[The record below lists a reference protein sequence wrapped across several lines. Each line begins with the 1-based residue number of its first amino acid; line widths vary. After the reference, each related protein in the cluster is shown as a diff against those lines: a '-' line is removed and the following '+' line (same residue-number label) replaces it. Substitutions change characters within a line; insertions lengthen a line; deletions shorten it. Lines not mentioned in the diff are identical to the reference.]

1 MSELPS
7 FFRKTIKEKK
17 LESHKKVCENKGFGN
32 LMMPSEDIKILE
44 FNHYLENSSTT
55 KVSEHIPSGFLM
67 STISSLRSIENKDDV
82 YRGKQRCIQRA
93 RNENN

>member
-32 LMMPSEDIKILE
+32 LIVPSEDIKILE
-44 FNHYLENSSTT
+44 FNHYLEC
-55 KVSEHIPSGFLM
+55 I
-67 STISSLRSIENKDDV
+67 IEKID
-82 YRGKQRCIQRA
+82 GCIILKIHLQQR
-93 RNENN
+93 